1 MQSGKTG
8 ECVPQQHKMDQAR
21 VRLGFVF
28 AIVSTLGLGL
38 AIALSRFAYEGGS
51 NGLTVSA
58 CRSVLML
65 VAVGLFCMATGRR
78 LWITPRDFGQ
88 TVGLGVLMGAGFY
101 GNVGAVQY
109 IPISLAAILFF
120 LFPPLIGLI
129 HVTFLRERPGWI
141 RSIAIL
147 LAFLGVVMM
156 IGVVAV
162 QPDWRGVVLS
172 LGAAVAVAW
181 NAVWIQ
187 RRVPHV
193 DPVVLVFHMGVVAAV
208 MLSSLALLGGQ
219 VQWPHSFS
227 GWLGLAAVGV
237 LQSAC
242 LPIWYLALA
251 RIGSLQAGMLTNL
264 QPIVTMTA
272 AYLLFNE
279 IMGIPQFVGAGMILI
294 AVFVMQNPFT
304 WGGFGKKPDP

>member
-1 MQSGKTG
+1 
-8 ECVPQQHKMDQAR
+8 VPQQHKMDQAR

-38 AIALSRFAYEGGS
+38 AIALSRFAYDGGS

-88 TVGLGVLMGAGFY
+88 AVGLGVLMGAGFY

-208 MLSSLALLGGQ
+208 MLSGLALLGGQ

>member
-1 MQSGKTG
+1 
-8 ECVPQQHKMDQAR
+8 
-21 VRLGFVF
+21 
-28 AIVSTLGLGL
+28 
-38 AIALSRFAYEGGS
+38 
-51 NGLTVSA
+51 
-58 CRSVLML
+58 
-65 VAVGLFCMATGRR
+65 
-78 LWITPRDFGQ
+78 
-88 TVGLGVLMGAGFY
+88 MGAGFY
-101 GNVGAVQY
+101 GNVGTVQY

-129 HVTFLRERPGWI
+129 HVLFLRERPGWI

-181 NAVWIQ
+181 NAGWIQ

-208 MLSSLALLGGQ
+208 MLSCLALVGGQ
-219 VQWPHSFS
+219 VQWPHNVS

-242 LPIWYLALA
+242 LPI
-251 RIGSLQAGMLTNL
+251 
-264 QPIVTMTA
+264 
-272 AYLLFNE
+272 
-279 IMGIPQFVGAGMILI
+279 
-294 AVFVMQNPFT
+294 
-304 WGGFGKKPDP
+304 

>member
-8 ECVPQQHKMDQAR
+8 ECVPQQHKMDRAR

-38 AIALSRFAYEGGS
+38 AIALSRFAYDGGS

-120 LFPPLIGLI
+120 SFPPLIGLI
-129 HVTFLRERPGWI
+129 HVIFLRERPGWI

-208 MLSSLALLGGQ
+208 MLTCLALLGGQ

-279 IMGIPQFVGAGMILI
+279 IMGIPQLVGAGMILI

-304 WGGFGKKPDP
+304 WSALGRKTDP